1 MNISLLTLTFLAVN
15 LDFFIMLLFL
25 LKKYSLKSVLFAY
38 VIGNVLLMTLSFV
51 AGQVLE
57 AFLPEWILEIL
68 GIIPIYL
75 AFKDDDDDEDADVKS
90 KSPFLIVLGTYLS
103 VCAGCNLAIF
113 LPVLLN
119 ETVATFGMTLAYI
132 SVLTIAIVL
141 VIKAIEK
148 VKIVGDV
155 IERYGEKLMK
165 LCYVLIGLYVLFD
178 SGFIEHVVQWVASL
192 L

>member
-57 AFLPEWILEIL
+57 AFLPEWILGIL